1 MNPAGNRD
9 VFPIMRPDC
18 IFVSVAVVRLVE
30 ALTVAPKRLAEV
42 KIVELEKV
50 ELVKF
55 AFVKLAEVKLQF
67 ENTELDKFSPV
78 KSNEDGNVSD
88 E

>member
-1 MNPAGNRD
+1 
-9 VFPIMRPDC
+9 MRPDRTL
-18 IFVSVAVVRLVE
+18 VSVAAVRLVE
-30 ALTVAPKRLAEV
+30 AFMVAPKRLAEV

-67 ENTELDKFSPV
+67 ENTELDKFNPV
-78 KSNEDGNVSD
+78 KSNEVGNVSD
-88 E
+88 V